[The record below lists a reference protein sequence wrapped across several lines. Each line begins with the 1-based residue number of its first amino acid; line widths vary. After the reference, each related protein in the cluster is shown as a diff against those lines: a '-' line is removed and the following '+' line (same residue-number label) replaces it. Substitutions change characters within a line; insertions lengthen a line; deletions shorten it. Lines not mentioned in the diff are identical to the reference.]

1 MPNVV
6 RFRGEVSV
14 LSEHRVDEAPHVEPR
29 QPPGIELHSID
40 WVPSGERHG
49 KVSHLGAIW
58 FVGNI
63 NLTAMALG
71 VAALSVGAGLMWT
84 VIATLIGSLFGTFF
98 MAFHSA
104 QGPQLGLPQLVQ
116 SRPQFGYVGS
126 AVTVWIFALIS
137 YVMVNTSDAI
147 LSGDAAN
154 TLFGIKTEVGY
165 FLSAGLAALV
175 ALYGY
180 HWIHKINRWLTWPLL
195 AVMLVLTVAAV
206 RDPQLPPG
214 AFSLGA
220 FPTAAFMTVFVIVAG
235 FQIGWAPY
243 VSDYS
248 RYLPANVGVK
258 STFWWTYLPSGVSA
272 FWVFSLGSV
281 MSTAG
286 GPDATPVQAFK
297 GAGERLFGG
306 FGSVAVLA
314 LLLGLLSVMAINQYG
329 GMMTMISIRDSFKP
343 VTPGRQIRAIGI
355 GIMFVIVWATA
366 QFVGVERFNA
376 FFNNGLILLA
386 YLLTPWT
393 SINLVDYF
401 FVRKGGYV
409 IREIFNPQGIYGR
422 WGWRGQAAYG
432 LALLSM
438 LPFMVS
444 APYTGFAAH
453 FLNEIDI
460 TMFVGLPVAGF
471 AYLYFCRSLD
481 LATEQRLV
489 DEEGILPAA
498 H

>member
-1 MPNVV
+1 MTTHPDTTEP
-6 RFRGEVSV
+6 FA
-14 LSEHRVDEAPHVEPR
+14 EAM

-49 KVSHLGAIW
+49 KVPHLGAIW

-84 VIATLIGSLFGTFF
+84 VIATIIGSLFGTFF

-154 TLFGIKTEVGY
+154 TLFGIRTELGY
-165 FLSAGLAALV
+165 LLSAGLAALV

-180 HWIHKINRWLTWPLL
+180 HWIHKINRCLTWPLL
-195 AVMLVLTVAAV
+195 VVMVVLTVAAL
-206 RDPQLPPG
+206 RDSQLPAG
-214 AFSLGA
+214 AFTFGA

-248 RYLPANVGVK
+248 RYLPADVGVK
-258 STFWWTYLPSGVSA
+258 STFWWTYVPSGLSA

-281 MSTAG
+281 MSAAG

-306 FGSVAVLA
+306 FGSIAVFA

-343 VTPGRQIRAIGI
+343 VKPGRRMSGL
-355 GIMFVIVWATA
+355 
-366 QFVGVERFNA
+366 VGGHPPSPMGRSG
-376 FFNNGLILLA
+376 GLRPSGCSSSRRSRGRRGR
-386 YLLTPWT
+386 LT
-393 SINLVDYF
+393 
-401 FVRKGGYV
+401 
-409 IREIFNPQGIYGR
+409 
-422 WGWRGQAAYG
+422 
-432 LALLSM
+432 
-438 LPFMVS
+438 
-444 APYTGFAAH
+444 
-453 FLNEIDI
+453 
-460 TMFVGLPVAGF
+460 
-471 AYLYFCRSLD
+471 
-481 LATEQRLV
+481 
-489 DEEGILPAA
+489 LPAL
-498 H
+498 